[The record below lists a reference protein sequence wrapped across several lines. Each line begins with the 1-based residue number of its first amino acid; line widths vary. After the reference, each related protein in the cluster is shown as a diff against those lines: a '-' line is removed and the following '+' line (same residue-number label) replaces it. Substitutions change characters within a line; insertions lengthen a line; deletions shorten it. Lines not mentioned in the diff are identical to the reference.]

1 MKPTLQPGISLVC
14 RVPAGKDKTIA
25 FLGEEGLV
33 YATPYLIGDIEHTCR
48 SLILDHA
55 ESDEDSVAVEVAIKH
70 LAPTLPGSTI
80 EIAAT
85 VTAVEGRKVIFAVT
99 VKDEIDTI
107 SSGSHAR
114 FVVDKAKT
122 IERLKPREQRVLRM
136 LFFEELETEQVAR
149 EVAIAPERVRLVK
162 SRALKHFREIH
173 QRLTAGSK
181 KRE

>member
-1 MKPTLQPGISLVC
+1 MKPTLQPGISLV
-14 RVPAGKDKTIA
+14 RRLPVGKDKTIS
-25 FLGEEGLV
+25 FMGEEARV

-48 SLILDHA
+48 NLILEHA
-55 ESDEDSVAVEVAIKH
+55 EPDEDSVGVEVAIKH

-99 VKDEIDTI
+99 AKDEIDTI

-122 IERLKPREQRVLRM
+122 IERLKAKAAK
-136 LFFEELETEQVAR
+136 LETR
-149 EVAIAPERVRLVK
+149 RP
-162 SRALKHFREIH
+162 
-173 QRLTAGSK
+173 G
-181 KRE
+181 